1 MLFRPHSYKCV
12 GCSIY
17 ATPSI
22 ILRSAGSVGMAFV
35 LWAIGASIAMVGT
48 AVYVELGTVG
58 LTLLRLMNQTDFLIR
73 GYRAVVPKR
82 IISSSYIG
90 DQSSSLFARILYMR
104 FLW

>member
-1 MLFRPHSYKCV
+1 
-12 GCSIY
+12 
-17 ATPSI
+17 
-22 ILRSAGSVGMAFV
+22 MAFV

-48 AVYVELGTVG
+48 AVYVELGTVE
-58 LTLLRLMNQTDFLIR
+58 LTLICPMNPTDFLIR

-82 IISSSYIG
+82 IISSSYIE